1 MVENAPQDGSAS
13 HHIVASAVGL
23 GKEFTESDF
32 HKPESAAKNDIG
44 NDAYDD
50 DSNDH

>member
-1 MVENAPQDGSAS
+1 MVKNAPQYGSAS

-32 HKPESAAKNDIG
+32 QEPESVAKNDIG
-44 NDAYDD
+44 NDACDD
-50 DSNDH
+50 DSSDH